1 VVEDVDFQRK
11 RIADTELTGRIRMT
25 LYLSRS

>member
-1 VVEDVDFQRK
+1 LQRK
-11 RIADTELTGRIRMT
+11 KIGDTDLNGRIRMT